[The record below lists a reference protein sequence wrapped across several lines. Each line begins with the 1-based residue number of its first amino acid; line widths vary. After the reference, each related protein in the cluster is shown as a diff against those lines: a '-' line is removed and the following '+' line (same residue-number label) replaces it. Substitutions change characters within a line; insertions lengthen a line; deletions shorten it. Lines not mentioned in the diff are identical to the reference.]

1 MNEAGNIPAGGLNM
15 IKELEKQKQR
25 VEEAKKRAYEAQD
38 LESRYLLSLELL
50 KLHRMEPITTE
61 RLLYIRMLYGLK
73 SVPWILAEKEIE
85 IEERGKT

>member
-1 MNEAGNIPAGGLNM
+1 M

-25 VEEAKKRAYEAQD
+25 VDEAKKRAYEAQD
-38 LESRYLLSLELL
+38 LESRYQLSLELL

-85 IEERGKT
+85 ETTIEKQN

>member
-1 MNEAGNIPAGGLNM
+1 M

-38 LESRYLLSLELL
+38 LESRYQLSLELL

-85 IEERGKT
+85 ETTIEKHD

>member
-1 MNEAGNIPAGGLNM
+1 M

-38 LESRYLLSLELL
+38 LESRYQLSLELL

-85 IEERGKT
+85 ENQN

>member
-1 MNEAGNIPAGGLNM
+1 M

-25 VEEAKKRAYEAQD
+25 VEEAKKRVFSEQD
-38 LESRYLLSLELL
+38 LESRYQLSLELL
-50 KLHRMEPITTE
+50 KLHRMEPFTTE

>member
-1 MNEAGNIPAGGLNM
+1 M

-38 LESRYLLSLELL
+38 LESRYQLSLELL
-50 KLHRMEPITTE
+50 KLHRMEPFTTE

>member
-1 MNEAGNIPAGGLNM
+1 M

-25 VEEAKKRAYEAQD
+25 VEEAKKRAYEARD
-38 LESRYLLSLELL
+38 LESRYQLGLELL
-50 KLHRMEPITTE
+50 KLHRMEPITAE
-61 RLLYIRMLYGLK
+61 RLLYIRMIYGLK

>member
-1 MNEAGNIPAGGLNM
+1 M

-38 LESRYLLSLELL
+38 LESRYQLSLELL

-61 RLLYIRMLYGLK
+61 RLLYIRMIYGLK

-85 IEERGKT
+85 ENHN

>member
-1 MNEAGNIPAGGLNM
+1 M

-25 VEEAKKRAYEAQD
+25 VEEAKKRAYEARD
-38 LESRYLLSLELL
+38 LESRYQLSLELL
-50 KLHRMEPITTE
+50 KLHRMEPVTAE

-85 IEERGKT
+85 ETTIEKQN

>member
-1 MNEAGNIPAGGLNM
+1 M

-25 VEEAKKRAYEAQD
+25 VEEAKKRVFSEQD
-38 LESRYLLSLELL
+38 LESRYQLSLELL
-50 KLHRMEPITTE
+50 KLHRMEPITAE

-85 IEERGKT
+85 ETTIEKQN

>member
-1 MNEAGNIPAGGLNM
+1 M

-38 LESRYLLSLELL
+38 LESRYQLSLELL
-50 KLHRMEPITTE
+50 KLHRMEPITAE

-85 IEERGKT
+85 ETTIEKQN

>member
-1 MNEAGNIPAGGLNM
+1 M

-25 VEEAKKRAYEAQD
+25 VEEAKKRVFSEQN
-38 LESRYLLSLELL
+38 LESRYQLSLELL
-50 KLHRMEPITTE
+50 KLHRMEPITAE

-85 IEERGKT
+85 ETTIEKQN

>member
-1 MNEAGNIPAGGLNM
+1 M

-25 VEEAKKRAYEAQD
+25 VEEAKKRAYEARD
-38 LESRYLLSLELL
+38 LESRYQLSLELL
-50 KLHRMEPITTE
+50 KLHRMEPITAE

>member
-1 MNEAGNIPAGGLNM
+1 M

-38 LESRYLLSLELL
+38 LESRYQLSLELL

-85 IEERGKT
+85 ETTIEKQN

>member
-1 MNEAGNIPAGGLNM
+1 M

-25 VEEAKKRAYEAQD
+25 VEEAKKRAYKARD
-38 LESRYLLSLELL
+38 LESRYQLSLELL
-50 KLHRMEPITTE
+50 KLHRMEPITAE

-85 IEERGKT
+85 ETTIEKQN

>member
-1 MNEAGNIPAGGLNM
+1 M

-38 LESRYLLSLELL
+38 LESRYQLSLELM
-50 KLHRMEPITTE
+50 KLHRMEPFTTE

-85 IEERGKT
+85 IEERGKI

>member
-1 MNEAGNIPAGGLNM
+1 M

-38 LESRYLLSLELL
+38 FESRYLLSLELL
-50 KLHRMEPITTE
+50 KLHLMEPIAAE
-61 RLLYIRMLYGLK
+61 RLLYIRMIYGLK

-85 IEERGKT
+85 ESRYREGEEDDT

>member
-1 MNEAGNIPAGGLNM
+1 M

-38 LESRYLLSLELL
+38 LESRYQLSLELL

-73 SVPWILAEKEIE
+73 SLPWILAEKEIE

>member
-1 MNEAGNIPAGGLNM
+1 M

-25 VEEAKKRAYEAQD
+25 VEEAKKRAYETQD
-38 LESRYLLSLELL
+38 FESRYLLSLELL
-50 KLHRMEPITTE
+50 KLHHMEPITAE

-85 IEERGKT
+85 ETTIEKQN

>member
-1 MNEAGNIPAGGLNM
+1 M

-25 VEEAKKRAYEAQD
+25 VEEAKKRAYETQD
-38 LESRYLLSLELL
+38 LESRYQLSLELL
-50 KLHRMEPITTE
+50 KLHRMESITAE

>member
-1 MNEAGNIPAGGLNM
+1 M

-25 VEEAKKRAYEAQD
+25 VEEAKKRAYEARD
-38 LESRYLLSLELL
+38 LESRYQLSLELL
-50 KLHRMEPITTE
+50 KLHRMEPITAE

-85 IEERGKT
+85 ETTIEKQN

>member
-25 VEEAKKRAYEAQD
+25 VEEAKKRAYETQD

-50 KLHRMEPITTE
+50 KLHRMEPITAE

-85 IEERGKT
+85 ENHN

>member
-1 MNEAGNIPAGGLNM
+1 M

-38 LESRYLLSLELL
+38 LESRYQLSLELL
-50 KLHRMEPITTE
+50 KLHRMEPITAE

-85 IEERGKT
+85 ENHN

>member
-1 MNEAGNIPAGGLNM
+1 MNEAGNTPAGGLNM

-85 IEERGKT
+85 ENNN

>member
-1 MNEAGNIPAGGLNM
+1 M

-25 VEEAKKRAYEAQD
+25 VEEAKKRVFSEQD
-38 LESRYLLSLELL
+38 LESRYQLSLELL
-50 KLHRMEPITTE
+50 KLHRMEPFTTE

-85 IEERGKT
+85 ENRYREGEYDDT

>member
-1 MNEAGNIPAGGLNM
+1 M

-25 VEEAKKRAYEAQD
+25 VEEAKKRVFSEQD
-38 LESRYLLSLELL
+38 LESRYQLSLELL
-50 KLHRMEPITTE
+50 KLHRMEPFDTE
-61 RLLYIRMLYGLK
+61 RLLYIRMIYGLK

>member
-1 MNEAGNIPAGGLNM
+1 M

-25 VEEAKKRAYEAQD
+25 VEEAKKRAYEARD
-38 LESRYLLSLELL
+38 LESRYQLSLELL
-50 KLHRMEPITTE
+50 KLHRMESITAE

>member
-1 MNEAGNIPAGGLNM
+1 LNEAGNIPAGGLNM

>member
-1 MNEAGNIPAGGLNM
+1 M

-38 LESRYLLSLELL
+38 LESRYQLSLELL
-50 KLHRMEPITTE
+50 KLHRMEPITAE

-85 IEERGKT
+85 ENIIDKHC

>member
-50 KLHRMEPITTE
+50 KLYRMEPITTE

>member
-1 MNEAGNIPAGGLNM
+1 M

-25 VEEAKKRAYEAQD
+25 VEEAKRRAYEAKD
-38 LESRYLLSLELL
+38 FKSRYLLSLELL
-50 KLHRMEPITTE
+50 KLHRMEPFTTE

-85 IEERGKT
+85 ENIIDKHC

>member
-1 MNEAGNIPAGGLNM
+1 M

-25 VEEAKKRAYEAQD
+25 VEEAKKRVFSEQD
-38 LESRYLLSLELL
+38 LESRYQLSLELL

-85 IEERGKT
+85 ETTIEKQN

>member
-1 MNEAGNIPAGGLNM
+1 M

-38 LESRYLLSLELL
+38 FESRYLLSLELL
-50 KLHRMEPITTE
+50 KLHRMEPITAE
-61 RLLYIRMLYGLK
+61 RLLYIRMLYSLK

-85 IEERGKT
+85 ETTIEKQN

>member
-1 MNEAGNIPAGGLNM
+1 M

-38 LESRYLLSLELL
+38 LESRYQLSLELL
-50 KLHRMEPITTE
+50 KLHRMGPITAE

-85 IEERGKT
+85 ETTIEKQN

>member
-1 MNEAGNIPAGGLNM
+1 M

-25 VEEAKKRAYEAQD
+25 VEEAKKRVFSEQG
-38 LESRYLLSLELL
+38 LESRYQLSLELL
-50 KLHRMEPITTE
+50 KLHRMEPITAE

-85 IEERGKT
+85 ETTIEKQN

>member
-1 MNEAGNIPAGGLNM
+1 M

-38 LESRYLLSLELL
+38 FESRYQLSLELL

-85 IEERGKT
+85 ETTIEKHD

>member
-38 LESRYLLSLELL
+38 LESRYQLSLELL
-50 KLHRMEPITTE
+50 KLHRMEPFTTE

-73 SVPWILAEKEIE
+73 SVPWILAEKKIE